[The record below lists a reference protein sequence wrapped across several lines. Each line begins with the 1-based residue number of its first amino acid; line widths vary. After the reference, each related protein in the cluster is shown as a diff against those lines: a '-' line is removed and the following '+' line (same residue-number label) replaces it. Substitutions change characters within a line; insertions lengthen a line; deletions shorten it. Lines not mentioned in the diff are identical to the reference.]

1 MRAFW
6 FILIIIL
13 FSSCASWRRTGTKH
27 LQTAEQCTMSDVS
40 ILNTATDLVRL
51 SNIRLHLN
59 AVIFDNTDS
68 VPRVAAVVDLTQQS
82 TDSTHQ
88 NTVATSADSLTSS
101 HNLTTDDHESNEV
114 KVQQRS
120 ISVPILI
127 VIIGGLIVAF
137 FLKKKCILLGNI

>member
-1 MRAFW
+1 
-6 FILIIIL
+6 
-13 FSSCASWRRTGTKH
+13 
-27 LQTAEQCTMSDVS
+27 MSDVS